1 MAAYDVF
8 ISFRNTDD
16 NGCPT
21 PDVAMAESLYHAL
34 WAKGYNPF
42 FSKYS
47 IDSNGRADYVT
58 LINNALETA
67 KVLVAV
73 ASSRANITSRW
84 VKREINMFSA
94 LMMREPEGARILL
107 TYRADSFPV
116 DELPVNLAD
125 LQSFPDEKAVVR
137 FIDVALRD
145 ADGFRNDGS
154 STEVLYGP
162 DAPYVAPAHNTGEAL
177 KVGDVL
183 DNRYTILSQ
192 IGRGGYSN
200 VFLAN
205 NTRSNHQVAVKE
217 IRKSDRMDF
226 SVIME
231 SFQHEIDMMRN
242 MRHPSLPELIDVLP
256 FNDSL
261 VVVMEYV
268 SGQSLQTRLSEQGAQ
283 PEAMVLGIARQ
294 LAEVLD
300 YMHNL
305 SSPVIYRDM
314 KPANIILRP
323 DGKVKII
330 DFGTA
335 RYYKPGKTADT
346 TCLGTV
352 GYAAP
357 EQYSGMGQ
365 TDARTDIYGLG
376 VTLYHLATGKS
387 PAEPPYQ
394 ILPIRQINPELSEGL
409 EIIIQKCTQKDPA
422 YRYQSA
428 KDLIHALDNIHKLK
442 KRRSLFSRKPKVKP
456 APPPKP
462 IRRSPLPPQPIGSQ
476 FQPTYQNI
484 PGAPVVPPKGVAPV
498 VLMNAS
504 SPVNFS
510 PVIYPSSAI
519 PQTDRPGFTP
529 QTGSASNGTPT
540 QTVTVDLTTTLP
552 LTTPL
557 TAPVTAPITTPLP
570 FAAEQ
575 TAPEPDPEL
584 KDLITKLTALDPE
597 AQELVKQLIE
607 RLSK

>member
-34 WAKGYNPF
+34 RAKGYNPF

-73 ASSRANITSRW
+73 ASSRANLTSRW

-107 TYRADSFPV
+107 TYRAESFPV

-137 FIDVALRD
+137 FIDVALKD

-154 STEVLYGP
+154 STEMLYGP
-162 DAPYVAPAHNTGEAL
+162 DAPYIPPASNTGKAL
-177 KVGDVL
+177 QGGDVL
-183 DNRYTILSQ
+183 DNRYNILHQ

-200 VFLAN
+200 VFLAM
-205 NTRSNHQVAVKE
+205 NTRSNRQVAVKE
-217 IRKSDRMDF
+217 VRKSDRMDF
-226 SVIME
+226 SVIQE
-231 SFQHEIDMMRN
+231 SLQHEIDMMKGL
-242 MRHPSLPELIDVLP
+242 RHSAIPELIDVIP
-256 FNDSL
+256 FNDS
-261 VVVMEYV
+261 VTVVMEYV
-268 SGQSLQTRLSEQGAQ
+268 PGRSLQAILSEQGPQ
-283 PEAMVLGIARQ
+283 PQDLVLSIARQ
-294 LAEVLD
+294 LAEALD
-300 YMHNL
+300 YMHGL
-305 SSPVIYRDM
+305 LRPVIYRDL
-314 KPANIILRP
+314 KPGNLILQP
-323 DGKVKII
+323 NGKVKII

-335 RYYKPGKTADT
+335 RYYKPNKDADT

-376 VTLYHLATGKS
+376 VTLYHLVTGRS

-394 ILPIRQINPELSEGL
+394 ILPIRQVNPELSEGL
-409 EIIIQKCTQKDPA
+409 EIIIQKCTQKDPS

-428 KDLIHALDNIHKLK
+428 KELIDALDNIHKLGK
-442 KRRSLFSRKPKVKP
+442 HSLFPRKPKP
-456 APPPKP
+456 APKKLPVSQ
-462 IRRSPLPPQPIGSQ
+462 RRPSSFVPRKAPTPQ
-476 FQPTYQNI
+476 FQI
-484 PGAPVVPPKGVAPV
+484 PGQVSP
-498 VLMNAS
+498 S
-504 SPVNFS
+504 SPK
-510 PVIYPSSAI
+510 IYPSFAL
-519 PQTDRPGFTP
+519 PQENAPPFRP
-529 QTGSASNGTPT
+529 NE
-540 QTVTVDLTTTLP
+540 TVDLTTTA
-552 LTTPL
+552 PL
-557 TAPVTAPITTPLP
+557 TAPLTAPITVPITAPLP
-570 FAAEQ
+570 VAEETSITLAAEQ

-584 KDLITKLTALDPE
+584 KDLVAKLTALDPE
-597 AQELVKQLIE
+597 AQQLVKQLID